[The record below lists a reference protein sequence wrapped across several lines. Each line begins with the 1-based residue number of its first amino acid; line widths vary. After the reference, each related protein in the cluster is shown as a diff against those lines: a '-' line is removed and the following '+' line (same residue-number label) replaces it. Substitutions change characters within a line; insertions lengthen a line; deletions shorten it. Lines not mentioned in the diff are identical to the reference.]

1 MYRSIIGK
9 YDAMHSD
16 DNHSIRFLLFT
27 AKWCEACSNIEQL
40 FDERGEIFKEQADFL
55 KFDIDEDENDQI
67 AVQYKILKIP
77 TIIVIINGRI
87 ANHINDYLDDK
98 NLDIVI
104 KTYLT
109 KPINKINRRQL
120 LMRLNSS
127 NNVHHD
133 SDEEHI
139 EHAISS

>member
-1 MYRSIIGK
+1 MHRSIISK
-9 YDAMHSD
+9 YNAMNSD
-16 DNHSIRFLLFT
+16 DCHSIRFLLFT
-27 AKWCEACSNIEQL
+27 AKWCDACSNIEPL
-40 FDERGEIFKEQADFL
+40 FDERCEMFKEHADFL

-87 ANHINDYLDDK
+87 ANHINDHLDDK
-98 NLDIVI
+98 NLDTVI

-109 KPINKINRRQL
+109 KPIHEINRRQL
-120 LMRLNSS
+120 LIKINSS
-127 NNVHHD
+127 SD
-133 SDEEHI
+133 SHTSDGEHT